1 MSPGNAFLAL
11 NVLIF
16 GGFGIVG
23 LFAPEAM
30 LAGAGVVFAPDSS
43 TIDLRA
49 TYGGA
54 MLGFTLFLF
63 SCIGGTR
70 VRVGLAAVFFL
81 TCGALGGRLVGLTLD
96 TGPALM
102 WQLAMVEAVWSLLA
116 AWLWLRYPHQV
127 RRDA

>member
-16 GGFGIVG
+16 GGFGLAG
-23 LFAPEAM
+23 LLAPQEM
-30 LAGAGVVFAPDSS
+30 LAGAGVVIAPDSS

-54 MLGFTLFLF
+54 MLGFTLFLAT
-63 SCIGGTR
+63 CIGGTR

-81 TCGALGGRLVGLTLD
+81 TLGALVGRLIGLAVD
-96 TGPALM
+96 AGPALM
-102 WQLAMVEAVWSLLA
+102 WQLAIVEAVWSVLA
-116 AWLWLRYPHQV
+116 AWLWLRYPRQV
-127 RRDA
+127 R